1 MYYEIFSMK
10 SSQLAQYLNDWC
22 QKIVHWRQVSM
33 NLRWPSCM
41 TRAKIIEIPNPFLYS
56 RAARKKFSFQYAEAD
71 HQPPPASQQPCV
83 LSEACLSFVFVH
95 YLFIFVPI
103 ILVTY
108 AAICHLCASAHWS
121 CTAIRAWNEGYPKV
135 HEDFG
140 LVSIVSYSCPSL
152 MIIASGT
159 QFHIY
164 LLWGQRPF
172 SIVS

>member
-71 HQPPPASQQPCV
+71 HQPPAASQQPCV
-83 LSEACLSFVFVH
+83 LSEACLSFVLVH
-95 YLFIFVPI
+95 FLPFLFSCFF
-103 ILVTY
+103 THC
-108 AAICHLCASAHWS
+108 CHFHKKFIKELGKRTKTRTSYFFCRQKAKSQKAERTQSQNSARTS
-121 CTAIRAWNEGYPKV
+121 VEGR
-135 HEDFG
+135 
-140 LVSIVSYSCPSL
+140 LW
-152 MIIASGT
+152 
-159 QFHIY
+159 
-164 LLWGQRPF
+164 LLWLRCCLMCPPENGG
-172 SIVS
+172 